1 MKLLRFLFVAI
12 RIGLVFVVGFGY
24 GRWYSTR
31 PVAAQGRKILYY
43 VDAMHPWYK
52 SDKPS
57 IAPDCGMKL
66 VPVYADGTQGAAATE
81 TRKILHYKDPKD
93 PSCTSDKPGLNP
105 ATGNDLEAVYADAPP
120 ANAVRIDSDRQQ
132 LAGVRYGQVE
142 WTRAAE
148 GIRANGRVVA
158 DETLITRIQARTD
171 GWITSVSADFTGK
184 LIAKGDALLTL
195 YSPELVA
202 AQQDYL
208 LALQARTLMRHSSMP
223 EAAHNNESLAEAAR
237 RRLLL
242 LNLTPAQ
249 IAEVE
254 RTQKPIDSITIYAP
268 SNGYIMARN
277 AFPGQRVT
285 AETELYTLADL
296 SGVWV
301 MADIFE
307 ADAPR
312 IRVAQAAHISLP
324 GEATSHFARITYIQ
338 PQIDAVTRTMKI
350 RLEMANPNMQLKPD
364 MFVDVAIDIA
374 SAPRLS
380 VPAEAVVDAGTTKT
394 VFLDRGNG
402 YFEPRD
408 VETGERFD
416 DRIEIL
422 KGLKAGDRIVIS
434 GTFLLNSETQMKA
447 QASGGMPGMPD
458 MPDMPKPG
466 AKK

>member
-1 MKLLRFLFVAI
+1 
-12 RIGLVFVVGFGY
+12 
-24 GRWYSTR
+24 
-31 PVAAQGRKILYY
+31 
-43 VDAMHPWYK
+43 
-52 SDKPS
+52 
-57 IAPDCGMKL
+57 
-66 VPVYADGTQGAAATE
+66 
-81 TRKILHYKDPKD
+81 
-93 PSCTSDKPGLNP
+93 
-105 ATGNDLEAVYADAPP
+105 
-120 ANAVRIDSDRQQ
+120 
-132 LAGVRYGQVE
+132 
-142 WTRAAE
+142 
-148 GIRANGRVVA
+148 
-158 DETLITRIQARTD
+158 
-171 GWITSVSADFTGK
+171 
-184 LIAKGDALLTL
+184 
-195 YSPELVA
+195 
-202 AQQDYL
+202 
-208 LALQARTLMRHSSMP
+208 
-223 EAAHNNESLAEAAR
+223 
-237 RRLLL
+237 
-242 LNLTPAQ
+242 
-249 IAEVE
+249 
-254 RTQKPIDSITIYAP
+254 
-268 SNGYIMARN
+268 MARN

-380 VPAEAVVDAGTTKT
+380 VPAESVVDAGTTKT